1 MKRCTKCGGSMSLER
16 DTLAEA
22 SRGSGWAF
30 ELAGGYWACLMC
42 GRREYLTPGETTA
55 PKRRRDAGRR
65 KVRVAA

>member
-1 MKRCTKCGGSMSLER
+1 MCLER
-16 DTLAEA
+16 DTWHDATL
-22 SRGSGWAF
+22 GGGGWPF
-30 ELAGGYWACLMC
+30 DRCGPYWACLMC